1 MTDAHARVFPHL
13 VARPRHGAAGGGGG
27 RRTITGMVPSPEP
40 CLRIRYSLRACE
52 RFEEGRARPQHQC
65 NRKANVLACH
75 HVIRI
80 PIMSVSISRATPPP
94 HCLLDKQLGAR
105 NELLNPTGRAW
116 GDRPNTSHVVLV
128 ESPHNPTVPKR
139 VSMIGDVDRIS
150 MADGALCSMIDPS
163 MVMANRR

>member
-1 MTDAHARVFPHL
+1 MQSQSECVGMSSCNQNPHY
-13 VARPRHGAAGGGGG
+13 VGVNFTRD
-27 RRTITGMVPSPEP
+27 S
-40 CLRIRYSLRACE
+40 
-52 RFEEGRARPQHQC
+52 
-65 NRKANVLACH
+65 
-75 HVIRI
+75 
-80 PIMSVSISRATPPP
+80 PPP
-94 HCLLDKQLGAR
+94 CLLDKQLGAR